1 MADADTALRI
11 AANCLAVLVSAARD
25 AAPREACGLLVGRG
39 HEVVRVVP
47 ARNVDPSP
55 VRYTVAPEDHFAA
68 LRAARR
74 DGLDVIGAWH
84 SHPAGTAAP
93 SASDTAE
100 ASPDLIYLIVGL
112 HPEPAVAAWRLVD
125 GNFAAVSLVRT

>member
-1 MADADTALRI
+1 VADADASLRI
-11 AANCLAVLVSAARD
+11 AAPLLTALIGAARD

-39 HEVVRVVP
+39 RAVVRVVP

-74 DGLDVIGAWH
+74 DGLEVIGAWH
-84 SHPAGTAAP
+84 SHPAGTPEP

-100 ASPDLIYLIVGL
+100 ATADLVYVIVGL
-112 HPEPAVAAWRLVD
+112 QPTPAVAAWRLVD

>member
-1 MADADTALRI
+1 MANVDASLRI
-11 AANCLAVLVSAARD
+11 AAKLLAALVGAARQ

-39 HEVVRVVP
+39 DEVVRVVP
-47 ARNVDPSP
+47 ATNVDPSP
-55 VRYTVAPEDHFAA
+55 ARYTVAPEDHFAA

-84 SHPAGTAAP
+84 SHPAGTPEP

-100 ASPDLIYLIVGL
+100 ATADLVYLIVGL
-112 HPEPAVAAWRLVD
+112 QPGPAAAAWRLVD

>member
-1 MADADTALRI
+1 VADADGALRI
-11 AANCLAVLVSAARD
+11 AANLLTGLVSAARD

-39 HEVVRVVP
+39 REVVRVVP
-47 ARNVDPSP
+47 ARNADPSP
-55 VRYTVAPEDHFAA
+55 TRYTVAPEDHFAA

-84 SHPAGTAAP
+84 SHPAGTPEP

-100 ASPDLIYLIVGL
+100 ATVDLVYLIVGL
-112 HPEPAVAAWRLVD
+112 QPEPAVAAWRLVG